1 VGKPTKSIGAGIARK
16 ARWAGNMV
24 IDVFIAAVFFV
35 GALMVS
41 AVVLWVLTGEDDDV

>member
-1 VGKPTKSIGAGIARK
+1 MGKPTKSIGAGIARK

-24 IDVFIAAVFFV
+24 IDVVVTITFFV

-41 AVVLWVLTGEDDDV
+41 AVVLWILTGEDDDV